1 MNLNPS
7 VLLTVVVAT
16 FLVGCE
22 QEKTTAQKLD
32 QLKAE
37 TKQVARDLED
47 ETYGKRAEFTARTK
61 LQLDSLNL
69 ELTQLEARIEKASGT
84 AKADSAAK
92 IKALRE
98 KTSELGQKLDDI
110 KNATESNWETV
121 KSGTKKGLVEL
132 QDQFN
137 QARQWIS
144 EKIAP

>member
-1 MNLNPS
+1 MNKNPS
-7 VLLTVVVAT
+7 ILLTVIAAT

-22 QEKTTAQKLD
+22 QEKSNSQKLD

-37 TKQVARDLED
+37 TKQVARDLDD

-61 LQLDSLNL
+61 IQLDSLNL
-69 ELTQLEARIEKASGT
+69 ELSQLEARIEKASGT
-84 AKADSAAK
+84 AKADSTAK